1 MSTPSASGASPLVR
15 PTTRILLVRHGES
28 NATVSRLMAG
38 ERACTGLSPLGR
50 LQAERLADRLA
61 AGHDGHPQAVW
72 SSPLPRARETAQV
85 LLPALPDVVDLV
97 TDDAWQEL
105 RPGDADGLRF
115 EEIVA
120 RYGRPDDGQPDRRW
134 WPGSETLNEF
144 HDRVIGA
151 WERLVEA
158 TAGTTALVT
167 CHGGVIDVVFRHVL
181 GLPRSGGFDLWTL
194 YTSITELVARHP
206 PGERPSR
213 WRLARFN
220 DASHLA
226 GLPKDSVVRAVAP
239 DSPPQADP
247 V

>member
-1 MSTPSASGASPLVR
+1 MSTTEAPPIRA
-15 PTTRILLVRHGES
+15 TTRILLVRHGES

-50 LQAERLADRLA
+50 LQAERLAERFT
-61 AGHDGHPQAVW
+61 AGHDGHPAVLW
-72 SSPLPRARETAQV
+72 SSPLPRALETAEI
-85 LLPALPDVVDLV
+85 LLPALPDVNELV

-105 RPGDADGLRF
+105 RPGVADGLRF
-115 EEIVA
+115 DDIVA
-120 RYGRPDDGQPDRRW
+120 RYGRPDEAQPDRRW

-151 WERLVEA
+151 WERLVDA
-158 TAGTTALVT
+158 SVGTTALVT

-181 GLPRSGGFDLWTL
+181 GLPRAGGFDLWTL
-194 YTSITELVARHP
+194 NTSITELVARHAP
-206 PGERPSR
+206 DERPAR
-213 WRLARFN
+213 WRLGRFN

-226 GLPKDSVVRAVAP
+226 GLPKGSVVRAVAP